1 MQNISLRM
9 DTTDYCLSIKVLHC
23 LDAFLLCVRNGRAL
37 FTPAISVKIKGPIT
51 KKTLKKKQTN
61 PENR

>member
-23 LDAFLLCVRNGRAL
+23 LDAFLLCVRNGRA
-37 FTPAISVKIKGPIT
+37 FVSPAISVKTKGPLT
-51 KKTLKKKQTN
+51 KKTF
-61 PENR
+61 